1 MSDYFINLPLNS
13 KQMHR
18 GIIFCVFL
26 ILFFLSGPVSR
37 SQGLQTSAD
46 TDRPVRVE
54 IPVKSTDETYH
65 LLPVSSTGAL
75 LYFKSV
81 ETINDSLTKWYF
93 SLYDTD
99 LHPLWVKSIPL
110 RSELEVRDFSIEKDT
125 ITLLF
130 IESEKTKGIARLEI
144 LLRLECKSGKIT
156 GSRYSLNG
164 NIIPAKFVVFHDHA
178 FLGYNLKNEP
188 AHIQIIKTV
197 TGEVADCM
205 LTSQGTNSTITG
217 FIIDTLSNT
226 LYATIR
232 KAISKKNNISDL
244 LKINFSGTKIS
255 ETEISTISPAWEIRN
270 LQLFP
275 VNTDD
280 LLVIATYSEAGKS
293 AKDGLSNT
301 STGFFTCRIRNG
313 VQADIRFTS
322 FLDLKNFKNILAEKD
337 LEILKKKGAKKNQSM
352 NEFAPEVNL
361 LVHPLI
367 VHNDQVLFL
376 GESYI
381 PEYHPENFTEFDFYG
396 RPYINTYNVFDGYRY
411 SSAIVAGF
419 DKSGNLKWDNSM
431 EIRNLISPE
440 LNPKVNIFCF
450 SSDTMVLCYSS
461 EARIASKIIKGNDV
475 VEKLDFS
482 TMEQMYPEDKML
494 TESKNYMVPW
504 YGPFF
509 LCYGFQEI
517 KNINSS
523 ENKKRTV
530 YYFTKVKFE

>member
-1 MSDYFINLPLNS
+1 M
-13 KQMHR
+13 
-18 GIIFCVFL
+18 
-26 ILFFLSGPVSR
+26 
-37 SQGLQTSAD
+37 
-46 TDRPVRVE
+46 
-54 IPVKSTDETYH
+54 
-65 LLPVSSTGAL
+65 GAL

-81 ETINDSLTKWYF
+81 ETVNDSLTKWYF
-93 SLYDTD
+93 SLYDKD
-99 LHPLWVKSIPL
+99 LHPLWLKSVPL
-110 RSELEVRDFSIEKDT
+110 RSGLEVRDFSMEKDT
-125 ITLLF
+125 VTFLF
-130 IESEKTKGIARLEI
+130 IESEKTKGITWSEMLV
-144 LLRLECKSGKIT
+144 RLECKSGKIT
-156 GSRYSLNG
+156 GSRFVLNS
-164 NIIPAKFVVFHDHA
+164 NLIPVKFLVFHDHV
-178 FLGYNLKNEP
+178 FFGYNIKNEP
-188 AHIQIIKTV
+188 AHIQIIKTL
-197 TGEVADCM
+197 TGEVADCL
-205 LTSQGTNSTITG
+205 LTNQGINSTITG

-226 LYATIR
+226 IYAAIR
-232 KAISKKNNISDL
+232 KTISKKSNVSDL
-244 LKINFSGTKIS
+244 LKINFTGTKIS

-280 LLVIATYSEAGKS
+280 LLVIATYSEAGKQS
-293 AKDGLSNT
+293 KDGLSNT

-322 FLDLKNFKNILAEKD
+322 FLELKNFRNVLTDKD
-337 LEILKKKGAKKNQSM
+337 LETIKRKEAKKNESM
-352 NEFAPEVNL
+352 KVFAPEVNL

-411 SSAIVAGF
+411 TSAIVAGF
-419 DKSGNLKWDNSM
+419 DRSGNLKWDNSM
-431 EIRNLISPE
+431 EIRNLISRE
-440 LNPKVNIFCF
+440 LNPKVNIFCS

-461 EARIASKIIKGNDV
+461 EARIASKIIRGNEV
-475 VEKLDFS
+475 LEKLDFS
-482 TMEQMYPEDKML
+482 AMDQMYPEDKML
-494 TESKNYMVPW
+494 IESKNYMVPW

-517 KNINSS
+517 KSINSS